1 MISPNEYAERRQRA
15 VNLME
20 SPSVMILYSGVEKV
34 SSADE
39 GYPFEV
45 NRNFYYL
52 TGIDQPDSVLL
63 LLNSE
68 GEMKEFLFISPFD
81 ERKEKWYG
89 KRLKSDEA
97 SAISGISNVMTN
109 ISFQAKLDLILGED
123 AYGEIKRVYLDLD
136 REIKIADDT
145 DTREMKRII
154 ENTYSDVI
162 VNDAFPLIT
171 TLRLRKSAREIDELR
186 EAIRVTK
193 LGIYA
198 IWANM
203 KDGKKEYELA
213 DVFHHTINDES
224 GYQGTSFNTIMAAG
238 RNAAIL
244 HYPNPQGQV
253 KDGDLLLCDLGS
265 RHNYY
270 CADVTRC
277 APVNGK
283 FSDYQRLIYSI
294 VLGCNKMIASIAKPG
309 LTIEE
314 LQNRTVEYLA
324 SECLRYGIIEKK
336 EDISKYYFHGVSH
349 LIGLDTHDP
358 YKTPLSTESKKIPLE
373 PGMVISDEPGL
384 YIAEKNIGVRIED
397 DLLITKNGCEVLTKD
412 IVKEIDEIEARL
424 ASKIR

>member
-20 SPSVMILYSGVEKV
+20 SPSIMILYSGVEKV

-68 GEMKEFLFISPFD
+68 GEMKAFLFISPYD

-89 KRLKSDEA
+89 KRLKSEEA

-109 ISFQAKLDLILGED
+109 ISLPAKLDLILGED
-123 AYGEIKRVYLDLD
+123 AYGEVSRVYLDLD

-145 DTREMKRII
+145 DTREMKRIL
-154 ENTYSDVI
+154 ENTYSDII

-171 TLRLRKSAREIDELR
+171 TLRLRKSAREVEEFR

-203 KDGKKEYELA
+203 KDGMKE
-213 DVFHHTINDES
+213 
-224 GYQGTSFNTIMAAG
+224 
-238 RNAAIL
+238 
-244 HYPNPQGQV
+244 
-253 KDGDLLLCDLGS
+253 
-265 RHNYY
+265 
-270 CADVTRC
+270 
-277 APVNGK
+277 
-283 FSDYQRLIYSI
+283 
-294 VLGCNKMIASIAKPG
+294 
-309 LTIEE
+309 
-314 LQNRTVEYLA
+314 
-324 SECLRYGIIEKK
+324 
-336 EDISKYYFHGVSH
+336 
-349 LIGLDTHDP
+349 
-358 YKTPLSTESKKIPLE
+358 
-373 PGMVISDEPGL
+373 
-384 YIAEKNIGVRIED
+384 
-397 DLLITKNGCEVLTKD
+397 
-412 IVKEIDEIEARL
+412 
-424 ASKIR
+424 

>member
-15 VNLME
+15 VSLME
-20 SPSVMILYSGVEKV
+20 SPSIMILYSGVEKV

-52 TGIDQPDSVLL
+52 TGIDQPDSILL

-68 GEMKEFLFISPFD
+68 GEMKEYLFISPFD

-109 ISFQAKLDLILGED
+109 ISLQAKLEMILGD
-123 AYGEIKRVYLDLD
+123 NAYGDIKRVYLDLD

-145 DTREMKRII
+145 TTHDMKRTI

-171 TLRLRKSAREIDELR
+171 TLRLRKSAREIDEFR

-203 KDGKKEYELA
+203 KDGMKEYELA
-213 DVFHHTINDES
+213 DVFHHIINDEN
-224 GYQGTSFNTIMAAG
+224 GYQGVSFNTIMASG

-244 HYPNPQGQV
+244 HYPNPQGVV
-253 KDGDLLLCDLGS
+253 KNGDLLLSDLGA
-265 RHNYY
+265 RQNYY
-270 CADVTRC
+270 CADITRC

-283 FSDYQRLIYSI
+283 FNDFQRLIYSI

-314 LQNRTVEYLA
+314 LQNATIEYLS
-324 SECLRYGIIEKK
+324 SECLRHGIIEKK

-358 YKTPLSTESKKIPLE
+358 YKVPCTPEYKKLKLE

-397 DLLITKNGCEVLTKD
+397 DLLITKNGCEVLSKD
-412 IVKEIDEIEARL
+412 IVKEIDDIEARL
-424 ASKIR
+424 ASLKK